1 MPLPVFLR
9 DSQDRPPPSA
19 VTPEQDLGSAAPAP
33 KSPRPPGVPQAG
45 KRRVSSAQGDIRKKK
60 PSPSRRMEKA
70 FLQ

>member
-9 DSQDRPPPSA
+9 DSQDRPP
-19 VTPEQDLGSAAPAP
+19 LGSDARTGPRQRSP
-33 KSPRPPGVPQAG
+33 CSEKPRPPGVPQAG